1 VQNLKLLAIVL
12 VLPIFLLIDLLWL
25 GVVIKGFYSHE
36 LGELAHRQGGALA
49 LRWGAPLLVYLLI
62 PIRRNGD

>member
-1 VQNLKLLAIVL
+1 MQNLKFLAIVL
-12 VLPIFLLIDLLWL
+12 VLPIFPRIDLLWL
-25 GVVIKGFYSHE
+25 GVVIKGFYSRE

-49 LRWGAPLLVYLLI
+49 LRWGAALLVYLPF